1 MSISEVTALEL
12 FTLQELLKVI
22 PEHVLDVHI
31 VMSLMSLQLKSQCV
45 PLEDLRRNLAAS
57 KADVAGSH
65 TSEEL
70 SLLLVVLPVL
80 ELPVLTID
88 EYGNNTRPT

>member
-1 MSISEVTALEL
+1 MSISEVAALEL

-31 VMSLMSLQLKSQCV
+31 MMSLMSLQLKSQCV
-45 PLEDLRRNLAAS
+45 PLEYLRWNLAAS
-57 KADVAGSH
+57 EADVAGSH

-88 EYGNNTRPT
+88 EHGNNTRPT

>member
-22 PEHVLDVHI
+22 PEHVLDIHI

-45 PLEDLRRNLAAS
+45 PLEDLRWNLAAGE
-57 KADVAGSH
+57 ADVEGSH

-88 EYGNNTRPT
+88 EHGNNTRPT